1 LTALVIFI
9 VSYEVSLFVIF
20 STSSADDIL
29 LLLTFIC
36 SLVSDMQ
43 AVSQEELEELKVSDS
58 FVCVKW

>member
-1 LTALVIFI
+1 M
-9 VSYEVSLFVIF
+9 SLFVIF